1 MFGMSQ
7 RGVLAPCL
15 IITYINTRG
24 HVNEYPTTHYFGYP
38 RHTQSMIA
46 FIILTEYFWK
56 FQWKFT
62 LWERC

>member
-15 IITYINTRG
+15 IITYINTHG
-24 HVNEYPTTHYFGYP
+24 HVNEYPKMHYYGNP

-46 FIILTEYFWK
+46 YMILTECFWK
-56 FQWKFT
+56 FQ
-62 LWERC
+62 